1 MNNLEK
7 LKKTKFLRKLY
18 TIQSEISEHCDGIK
32 HVNIPNIKI
41 IISKIFDKYEIKE
54 YTIEIDYNKDDYIFY
69 IKTKYNLLIKI
80 IIMNDS
86 ITI

>member
-80 IIMNDS
+80 IIMNDGIS
-86 ITI
+86 I

>member
-18 TIQSEISEHCDGIK
+18 SIQSEISEHCDGIK

-41 IISKIFDKYEIKE
+41 IISNIFNKYKIEKYN
-54 YTIEIDYNKDDYIFY
+54 IEIDYNNDDYIFI
-69 IKTKYNLLIKI
+69 IKTDYNLLIKI
-80 IIMNDS
+80 VITNDGFS
-86 ITI
+86 V

>member
-1 MNNLEK
+1 M
-7 LKKTKFLRKLY
+7 Y

-80 IIMNDS
+80 IIMNDGIS
-86 ITI
+86 I